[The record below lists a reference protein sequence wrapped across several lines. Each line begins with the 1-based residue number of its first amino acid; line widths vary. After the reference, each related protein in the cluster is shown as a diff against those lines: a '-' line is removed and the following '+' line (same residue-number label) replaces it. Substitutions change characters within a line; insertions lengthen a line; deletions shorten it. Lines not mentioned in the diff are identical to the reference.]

1 MASCLFCK
9 ILAGEMAAK
18 IVYQDESCIA
28 FQDINPQAPVHLL
41 LIPRKHV
48 ASAEEAEEADEPVL
62 GHLHRVAAQLAQQ
75 HGLAGQGSQDGYR
88 TVVNTGSGAGQSVF
102 HLHMHLLGGRP
113 LRWPPG

>member
-28 FQDINPQAPVHLL
+28 FRDINPQAPVHLL
-41 LIPRKHV
+41 LIPRKHF
-48 ASAEEAEEADEPVL
+48 ASAAEAEEADETVL

-75 HGLAGQGSQDGYR
+75 HDLTDGYR

-102 HLHMHLLGGRP
+102 HLHLHLLGGRP

>member
-9 ILAGEMAAK
+9 ILAGEVPAQ

-41 LIPRKHV
+41 LIPRKHFS
-48 ASAEEAEEADEPVL
+48 SAAEAKEADEPVM

-75 HGLAGQGSQDGYR
+75 HDLTDGYR

-102 HLHMHLLGGRP
+102 HLHLHLLGGRP